1 MTPQELKAVIR
12 TIQDWQSKSPQ
23 EILALLQD
31 ETIPFVDPQKW
42 TWSGLAEVFI
52 PETGKR
58 FGREGNKLLQ
68 DILLAQGDQWLIS
81 QLSNGISLI
90 DDEIQAT
97 LYLLDSSG
105 LVPGAKHI
113 ARAVKR
119 NISLLEQA
127 KLSVPS
133 LFEIETVLKSM
144 KLADL
149 KELREEQAWDRI
161 QAFKEAWTNYDGVGP
176 EPVL

>member
-1 MTPQELKAVIR
+1 VTLESTIR
-12 TIQDWQSKSPQ
+12 SISNWQIKSPQ
-23 EILALLQD
+23 EILGLLQA

-42 TWSGLAEVFI
+42 TWGGLAEVFI

-58 FGREGNKLLQ
+58 FGRDGNKLLQ
-68 DILLAQGDQWLIS
+68 NILLSQGEQWLVS
-81 QLSNGISLI
+81 QLSSGISLI

-105 LVPGAKHI
+105 LVPGARHI

-119 NISLLEQA
+119 NISLLEQN

-133 LFEIETVLKSM
+133 LLEIETALHQM

-149 KELREEQAWDRI
+149 KELREEQAWDRM

>member
-1 MTPQELKAVIR
+1 MTLESTIR
-12 TIQDWQSKSPQ
+12 NISNWQSKSPQ
-23 EILALLQD
+23 EILVLLQA
-31 ETIPFVDPQKW
+31 ETILFVDPQKW
-42 TWSGLAEVFI
+42 TWGGLADVFI

-58 FGREGNKLLQ
+58 FGRDGNKLLQ
-68 DILLAQGDQWLIS
+68 DILLAQGEQWLVS

-105 LVPGAKHI
+105 LVPGANHI

-119 NISLLEQA
+119 NISLLEQN

-133 LFEIETVLKSM
+133 LLEIETALKSM

-149 KELREEQAWDRI
+149 KELREEQAWDRL
-161 QAFKEAWTNYDGVGP
+161 QAFKEAWTEYDGVGQ

>member
-1 MTPQELKAVIR
+1 MTEAIDSVIR

-23 EILALLQD
+23 EILGLLQA
-31 ETIPFVDPQKW
+31 ETIPFFDPQKW
-42 TWSGLAEVFI
+42 TWGGLAEVFI

-68 DILLAQGDQWLIS
+68 NILLAQGDQWLIS

-90 DDEIQAT
+90 DDEIQGT

-119 NISLLEQA
+119 NISLLEQN
-127 KLSVPS
+127 KLLVPS
-133 LFEIETVLKSM
+133 LQELSNLLSEM
-144 KLADL
+144 KLADW
-149 KELREEQAWDRI
+149 KQTKDAAAWDRL
-161 QAFKEAWTNYDGVGP
+161 QAYRIALTAYDGTGIPP
-176 EPVL
+176 EL

>member
-1 MTPQELKAVIR
+1 VTLESTIR
-12 TIQDWQSKSPQ
+12 SISNWQIKSPQ
-23 EILALLQD
+23 EILGLLQD

-42 TWSGLAEVFI
+42 TWGGLAEVFI

-58 FGREGNKLLQ
+58 FGRDGNKLLQ

-97 LYLLDSSG
+97 LFLLDSSG
-105 LVPGAKHI
+105 LVPGARHI

-119 NISLLEQA
+119 NISLLEQT
-127 KLSVPS
+127 KLPVPS
-133 LFEIETVLKSM
+133 LLEIETVLKSM

-149 KELREEQAWDRI
+149 AALREEQAWDRL
-161 QAFKEAWTNYDGVGP
+161 QAFKEAWTKYNGVGP
-176 EPVL
+176 EPKL

>member
-1 MTPQELKAVIR
+1 MTEAIKTVIR

-23 EILALLQD
+23 EILGLLQD

-42 TWSGLAEVFI
+42 TWGGLAEVFI

-58 FGREGNKLLQ
+58 FGRDGNKLLQ

-90 DDEIQAT
+90 DDEIQDT

-119 NISLLEQA
+119 NISLLEQN
-127 KLSVPS
+127 KLPVPS
-133 LFEIETVLKSM
+133 LLEIETTLHQM
-144 KLADL
+144 KLEVWRQA
-149 KELREEQAWDRI
+149 EEEQAWDRM
-161 QAFKEAWTNYDGVGP
+161 QAFKIALRAYNGTGP
-176 EPVL
+176 KPEL

>member
-1 MTPQELKAVIR
+1 MTPQEIESAIR
-12 TIQDWQSKSPQ
+12 NINNWQVQSPQ
-23 EILALLQD
+23 EILALLQA

-42 TWSGLAEVFI
+42 TWSGLAEVFV

-68 DILLAQGDQWLIS
+68 DVLLAQGEQWLVS
-81 QLSNGISLI
+81 QLSVGISLI

-119 NISLLEQA
+119 NISLLEQN
-127 KLSVPS
+127 KLPVPS
-133 LFEIETVLKSM
+133 LLEIETTLHQM

-149 KELREEQAWDRI
+149 KELREEQAWDRM
-161 QAFKEAWTNYDGVGP
+161 QAFKVAWTEYNGVGP

>member
-1 MTPQELKAVIR
+1 MTPQELKTVIR
-12 TIQDWQSKSPQ
+12 TIQDWQYKSPQ
-23 EILALLQD
+23 EILGLLEA
-31 ETIPFVDPQKW
+31 ETIPFTDLQKW

-52 PETGKR
+52 PETNKR

-68 DILLAQGDQWLIS
+68 NILLAQGEQWLVS

-97 LYLLDSSG
+97 LYMLDSSG

-119 NISLLEQA
+119 NISLLEQN
-127 KLSVPS
+127 KLPTPNIQNLSELLS
-133 LFEIETVLKSM
+133 EMNLEDWKQS
-144 KLADL
+144 
-149 KELREEQAWDRI
+149 KEEEMWDRI
-161 QAFKEAWTNYDGVGP
+161 QVYRIALTAYTGTGTPP
-176 EPVL
+176 EL